1 MKTTRLR
8 IPKDHPT
15 RLWRA
20 AQRSTLASFILL
32 PLTKPHLT
40 TNQVR
45 PEISASHLN
54 GVQVVAG
61 SNPAAPTIP
70 LYCDFHPEVTPTKI
84 PLLKYQPSATFFG
97 DFPLLTALLLVGTTF
112 LPIVAGIAGNG
123 EDHDGGSR
131 ATKTGAAITYILQ
144 HHSRNV
150 TSLRPNPIHAALAT
164 LTCRRPSPSSS
175 PNLLIRGGKSG

>member
-1 MKTTRLR
+1 MKSTRLR
-8 IPKDHPT
+8 IIQKYHPT
-15 RLWRA
+15 QLWRA

-32 PLTKPHLT
+32 TLVCSFAVPLAKPHLT
-40 TNQVR
+40 INQVR
-45 PEISASHLN
+45 PEISAPHLN

-97 DFPLLTALLLVGTTF
+97 DFPLLTALLLVGTTL

-131 ATKTGAAITYILQ
+131 ATKTRAAITYILQ
-144 HHSRNV
+144 PHTGNV
-150 TSLRPNPIHAALAT
+150 TSPRLK
-164 LTCRRPSPSSS
+164 CRRPSPFSS
-175 PNLLIRGGKSG
+175 PSLLIRGGN